1 MKIFY
6 IFFFTLA
13 NSEKIIKNI
22 NLPSCKNCRFYKPVY
37 TTNDFTSYLSTCEKF
52 GEKNIF
58 TDEIT
63 YGYASASRNS
73 ENKCGEEGKYFEP
86 EKNIDLKIFKHKMV
100 TSLLPNT
107 LALFLLAFSLFLAT
121 IKPR

>member
-6 IFFFTLA
+6 IFFFTLI

-22 NLPSCKNCRFYKPVY
+22 NLPSCKNCKFYKPNY
-37 TTNDFTSYLSTCEKF
+37 SSGDFTSYLSTCEKF

-73 ENKCGEEGKYFEP
+73 ENKCGEQGKYFEP
-86 EKNIDLKIFKHKMV
+86 ERNINLKIFKHKIV
-100 TSLLPNT
+100 TNLPNT
-107 LALFLLAFSLFLAT
+107 LALFILAFFLFVGT